1 MTKFPVFSKFNNQQ
15 INENNAWKIHNNLK
29 ILTLAFMNGNRRN
42 EIKSGLE
49 VMIVLKKDQRTGNL
63 TEGIVKDI
71 LTSSSFHP
79 HGIKVRLQNGMIGRV
94 KEILSE
100 E

>member
-1 MTKFPVFSKFNNQQ
+1 MK
-15 INENNAWKIHNNLK
+15 ENK
-29 ILTLAFMNGNRRN
+29 MDGRNRSDI
-42 EIKSGLE
+42 EPSLE

-79 HGIKVRLQNGMIGRV
+79 HGIKVRLESGEVGRV
-94 KEILSE
+94 KEILD
-100 E
+100 